1 MLAISLSVMNI
12 KMHNTNKCRFW
23 LPATMSIKFEFTIFM
38 LEPDLVYKMQKK
50 IKTMSKIQTRTSLFV
65 ILNSINTMQTL
76 RKFILHTFYKLY
88 IHRISTT
95 VKKTTTNKARFFHC
109 FLKVLS

>member
-50 IKTMSKIQTRTSLFV
+50 IKSKSKTQTRTSLFV

-76 RKFILHTFYKLY
+76 RKFILHTC
-88 IHRISTT
+88 STST
-95 VKKTTTNKARFFHC
+95 G
-109 FLKVLS
+109 SPQQ